1 MIDWPLAERLAGRLG
16 GAPQLAGP
24 DSQKLQLLVDESTE
38 AVQRY
43 TKLALEVP
51 VPRAESIT
59 RAEWATANARSLKPL
74 LDPAVESIGAKAGK
88 AGQGLR
94 LAASATLTLEA
105 GTVLGLLSRRVLGQ
119 YDLSLVKGAA
129 DPPPRLLFVA
139 PNLEQT
145 SRAFGA
151 SGEDFLRWVAVHEV
165 THAVQFGSVDWLR
178 PHLGSMAI
186 ELIASLEEAGTPISR
201 RPLGE
206 LSRSVTDR
214 LGRLVSERDPFALML
229 GRRERE
235 LFDSLQAAMT
245 VVEGHAEHVMDAAG
259 ADLIPSL
266 GRLRKVMGERR
277 ESPGPLW
284 KLLSRLM
291 GMEMKM
297 RQYESG
303 RRFCDE
309 VVGLVGIEGLNQ
321 VWQSPDR
328 LPTLREIER
337 PSEWISRVCP
347 V

>member
-1 MIDWPLAERLAGRLG
+1 
-16 GAPQLAGP
+16 
-24 DSQKLQLLVDESTE
+24 
-38 AVQRY
+38 
-43 TKLALEVP
+43 
-51 VPRAESIT
+51 
-59 RAEWATANARSLKPL
+59 
-74 LDPAVESIGAKAGK
+74 
-88 AGQGLR
+88 

-186 ELIASLEEAGTPISR
+186 ELIASLEEAGTPLSR

-235 LFDSLQAAMT
+235 LFDSLQAAMA

-297 RQYESG
+297 RQYEAG